1 MKYNIDQLKKMAHA
15 VRLLILKIAYIAGK
29 NGSHVG
35 GGLSVV
41 EILTVLYGTILKYD
55 LSDPTSKDRDRL
67 ILSKGHAANAL
78 FAILAETGFIERD
91 ELSEFEQNGSHYYAH
106 ASRNIHKGI
115 EFSGG
120 SLSLGLSFAV
130 GVALSN
136 KIDKL
141 NNHVYVIVG
150 DGECD
155 EGLIWEALMSAAN
168 FNLTNLT
175 VIVDCNGIQLDGLT
189 SEVMNQLS
197 LADKFSS
204 FGFHTQEVDGHDI
217 ESLYNGFIS
226 RDFSKPNAIIAHTV
240 KGKGISFMENNRNW
254 HHGVLS
260 QDLYESALNEL
271 NNGGNK

>member
-1 MKYNIDQLKKMAHA
+1 MYNLDQLKKTAYAM
-15 VRLLILKIAYIAGK
+15 RLLILKLAYIAGK
-29 NGSHVG
+29 NGSHIG
-35 GGLSVV
+35 GGLSMV
-41 EILTVLYGTILKYD
+41 EILTTLYGVVLKYN
-55 LSDPTSKDRDRL
+55 LSDPANKNRDRL

-78 FAILAETGFIERD
+78 FAILSETGFIETD
-91 ELSEFEQNGSHYYAH
+91 ELSDFEKNASHYYAH

-175 VIVDCNGIQLDGLT
+175 VIVDCNGIQLDGFT
-189 SEVMNQLS
+189 SDVMNQLS
-197 LADKFSS
+197 LVDKFSS
-204 FGFHTQEVDGHDI
+204 FGFHTQETDGHNI
-217 ESLYNGFIS
+217 GKLYDGFKQ
-226 RDFSKPNAIIAHTV
+226 RNFSKPNAIIAHTV
-240 KGKGISFMENNRNW
+240 KGKGVSFMENNRDW

-271 NNGGNK
+271 KNNGDK